1 MPPKKYQDRG
11 VWVYTGT
18 SNRLKEIREEAK
30 KRGLQPSKYLMA
42 AEESFRKSDPPRAAG
57 PELQHLRQ
65 ENHRLETE
73 MKGKDLL
80 LAQQEAELRKLR
92 GSAFLQPA
100 WNADIDSDLLQAIRA
115 GPIHDHKLLDLLGAT
130 DPEAMRAISRQLQ
143 ILEATGFITKT
154 TRGWSWKK

>member
-1 MPPKKYQDRG
+1 
-11 VWVYTGT
+11 
-18 SNRLKEIREEAK
+18 
-30 KRGLQPSKYLMA
+30 MA
-42 AEESFRKSDPPRAAG
+42 AEESFRQSEAPRATG

-130 DPEAMRAISRQLQ
+130 DQEAMRAVSRQLQ